1 MNKHILAIL
10 VENRPGVLSKVVGLF
25 SRRAFNIHSLAVGVT
40 EDPAFSR
47 ITIVADGDAY
57 ILEQISKQLNKLID
71 VIKVSN
77 ISEDSVAREM
87 ALIKV
92 NATPATR
99 NEIVEIVNI
108 FREKVVDISKT
119 SVTIQV
125 TGDSKKMAAL
135 EEMLRDFGIKEMV
148 RTGMIAVDRG
158 AKAIREN
165 NVGPSEPD

>member
-1 MNKHILAIL
+1 MKKHILAIL
-10 VENRPGVLSKVVGLF
+10 VENKPSVLSKVVGLF
-25 SRRAFNIHSLAVGVT
+25 SRRGFNIHSLAVGVT
-40 EDPAFSR
+40 EDPDVSR
-47 ITIVADGDAY
+47 ITIVADGDEY

-77 ISEDSVAREM
+77 ISDDSIAREL

-92 NATPATR
+92 HATPSTR

-108 FREKVVDISKT
+108 FREKVIDISKT
-119 SVTIQV
+119 SITIQV

-135 EEMLRDFGIKEMV
+135 EEMLRDFGIKELV

-158 AKAIREN
+158 AAAIQISNGKKE
-165 NVGPSEPD
+165 G

>member
-1 MNKHILAIL
+1 MKKHILAIL
-10 VENRPGVLSKVVGLF
+10 VENRPSVLSKVVGLF
-25 SRRAFNIHSLAVGVT
+25 SRRGFNIHSLAVGVT
-40 EDPAFSR
+40 EDPEISR
-47 ITIVADGDAY
+47 ITIVAEGDEY

-71 VIKVSN
+71 VIKVSD
-77 ISEDSVAREM
+77 IGQEAIAREL

-92 NATPATR
+92 HATPATR

-108 FREKVVDISKT
+108 FREKIVDISKN

-135 EEMLRDFGIKEMV
+135 EEMLRDFGIKELV

-158 AKAIREN
+158 AKAIQVNSGRKD
-165 NVGPSEPD
+165 G

>member
-1 MNKHILAIL
+1 MKKHILAIL
-10 VENRPGVLSKVVGLF
+10 VENKPSVLSKVVGLF

-40 EDPAFSR
+40 EDPEVSR
-47 ITIVADGDAY
+47 ITIVADGDEY

-77 ISEDSVAREM
+77 ISDDSIAREL

-92 NATPATR
+92 HATPSNR
-99 NEIVEIVNI
+99 NEIIEIVNI
-108 FREKVVDISKT
+108 FREKVIDISKT
-119 SVTIQV
+119 SITIQV

-135 EEMLRDFGIKEMV
+135 EEMLRDFGIKELV

-158 AKAIREN
+158 AAAIQIANGKKE
-165 NVGPSEPD
+165 G

>member
-1 MNKHILAIL
+1 MKKHILAIL
-10 VENRPGVLSKVVGLF
+10 VENKPSVLSKVVGLF
-25 SRRAFNIHSLAVGVT
+25 SRRGFNIHSLAVGVT
-40 EDPAFSR
+40 EDPEVSR
-47 ITIVADGDAY
+47 ITIVADGDEY

-77 ISEDSVAREM
+77 ISDDSIAREL

-92 NATPATR
+92 HATPSTR

-108 FREKVVDISKT
+108 FREKVIDISKT
-119 SVTIQV
+119 SITIQV

-135 EEMLRDFGIKEMV
+135 EEMLRDFGIKELV

-158 AKAIREN
+158 AAAIQIANGRKE
-165 NVGPSEPD
+165 G